1 MSGPGKDEERPRLER
16 FDGSQPSTYRRWRR
30 KAELML
36 LALPTTYTKD
46 RWGAKLLE
54 YVAGEAEEVCEALPL
69 DKIIKEG
76 GHTLILEALDE
87 RYKELQ
93 KEALHNHLQEYFYGL
108 QIKPG
113 ETFRNMMVR
122 LDSAYRRL
130 REHSVELPTEVRGWF
145 VLRKLQ
151 LGSASEAML
160 MTHTKG
166 SLKYEDVV
174 QAIQA
179 IYPQGAAKTG
189 GNRTKEI
196 FEAAENGVENDSEEL
211 VEDVFQAVAE
221 HVQSSEEYDD
231 EDALD
236 VFETYKEVR
245 KRLQQKRLGRGYKAE
260 QGQQWKL
267 SGTVKGKL
275 EMLKSKTKCH
285 LCHERGHWKRECP
298 RRGQS
303 SGAVR
308 QQRPSSSNEAM
319 VADDFGENYKSIED
333 EHFLDVDE
341 LGRFEIFLAERGDG
355 VEVVVADRQEAIDD
369 GGEVKGDFER
379 SLTEFLS
386 SSQFSESECN
396 LHEAYMADCAD
407 LAEHGNHEF
416 RFGNSGTLRTSVS
429 ALIPVCLGGKQLAI
443 RAAVLPEAGSET
455 PLLLS
460 KELLRKL
467 QVKLDMGNDRIEIG
481 RYGVNAKLR
490 ETSRGHYALPLFEG
504 MHGCRVK
511 KNVQSG
517 EGAKTHEIMSY
528 TGAADMDI
536 PMGAYRHTPL
546 IADLMAEVTSQ
557 SAGEDQLTDIDAKIL
572 DEAPDHSDDDRDA
585 VVPGSDGY
593 LGQRVFNVGKYQKS
607 GQLMT
612 FKVAYETDK
621 RYVAWVRK
629 FIKGRATS
637 PDKTNHPTMTQF
649 RLYIA
654 IRDQMKTQR
663 IMMNP
668 AGIHAAS
675 RSSTQPPVVM
685 AARAKTRTAAKAAP
699 KSRATSG
706 PQGSVAAHGARAPQG
721 SNAVWE
727 EQWIVTQD
735 PETEETPQ
743 ERRRRQLCQ
752 RIQELTNQLE
762 ELDENAEW

>member
-1 MSGPGKDEERPRLER
+1 
-16 FDGSQPSTYRRWRR
+16 
-30 KAELML
+30 ML
-36 LALPTTYTKD
+36 LALPNTYTKD

-54 YVAGEAEEVCEALPL
+54 FLAGEAEEVCEALPL

-151 LGSASEAML
+151 LDSASEAML

-196 FEAAENGVENDSEEL
+196 FEAAENGVENESEEL

-221 HVQSSEEYDD
+221 HVQASEEYDD

-245 KRLQQKRLGRGYKAE
+245 KRLQQKRLGRGYEAE

-275 EMLKSKTKCH
+275 EMLKSKTK
-285 LCHERGHWKRECP
+285 
-298 RRGQS
+298 
-303 SGAVR
+303 

-341 LGRFEIFLAERGDG
+341 LGRFEIFFAERGDG

-396 LHEAYMADCAD
+396 HHEAYMADCAD
-407 LAEHGNHEF
+407 LADHGVPDTACRRTLVGESVLKRMSGMLRKLGLRVRFIRENHEF

-443 RAAVLPEAGSET
+443 RAAVLPGAGSET
-455 PLLLS
+455 PLPRP

-504 MHGCRVK
+504 MHGCQAK

-517 EGAKTHEIMSY
+517 EVAKTHEKIQQIMSY
-528 TGAADMDI
+528 TGAAEMDI
-536 PMGAYRHTPL
+536 PMGGYRQTPL

-557 SAGEDQLTDIDAKIL
+557 SAGEDQMTDIDAKIL

-593 LGQRVFNVGKYQKS
+593 LGQRVFNVGKYQKN

-621 RYVAWVRK
+621 KYVAWVRK
-629 FIKGRATS
+629 SIKGRTVA
-637 PDKTNHPTMTQF
+637 PDKTDHPTMTQL

-668 AGIHAAS
+668 AEDSGKG
-675 RSSTQPPVVM
+675 ST
-685 AARAKTRTAAKAAP
+685 KIE
-699 KSRATSG
+699 G
-706 PQGSVAAHGARAPQG
+706 
-721 SNAVWE
+721 N
-727 EQWIVTQD
+727 D

-743 ERRRRQLCQ
+743 ERRRRQLRQ

>member
-36 LALPTTYTKD
+36 LALPNTYTKD

-54 YVAGEAEEVCEALPL
+54 FLAGEAEEVCEALPL

-151 LGSASEAML
+151 LDSASEAML

-196 FEAAENGVENDSEEL
+196 FEAAENGVENESEEL

-245 KRLQQKRLGRGYKAE
+245 KRLQQKRLGRGYEAE

-341 LGRFEIFLAERGDG
+341 LGRFEIFFAERGDG

-396 LHEAYMADCAD
+396 HHEAYMADCAD
-407 LAEHGNHEF
+407 LADHGVPDTACRRTLVGESVLKRMSGMLRKLGLRVRFIRENHEF

-443 RAAVLPEAGSET
+443 RAAVLPGAGSET
-455 PLLLS
+455 PLPRP

-504 MHGCRVK
+504 MHGCQAK

-517 EGAKTHEIMSY
+517 EVAKTHEVNTAEFSAQAKPSSFSEAIEDP
-528 TGAADMDI
+528 ADHELH
-536 PMGAYRHTPL
+536 GR
-546 IADLMAEVTSQ
+546 S
-557 SAGEDQLTDIDAKIL
+557 
-572 DEAPDHSDDDRDA
+572 R
-585 VVPGSDGY
+585 DGY
-593 LGQRVFNVGKYQKS
+593 PDGRV
-607 GQLMT
+607 
-612 FKVAYETDK
+612 
-621 RYVAWVRK
+621 
-629 FIKGRATS
+629 S
-637 PDKTNHPTMTQF
+637 PDALDR
-649 RLYIA
+649 RLDGRGDQPECGRGPDDGHRCEDPRRGTRSQRRRQRRRRARERRLSGTAGVQRGEISEKRPA
-654 IRDQMKTQR
+654 DDIQGGIRDGQEVCGLGEKVHQGTNGGPRQD
-663 IMMNP
+663 
-668 AGIHAAS
+668 
-675 RSSTQPPVVM
+675 RSPHYD
-685 AARAKTRTAAKAAP
+685 
-699 KSRATSG
+699 
-706 PQGSVAAHGARAPQG
+706 SVAAVY
-721 SNAVWE
+721 SN
-727 EQWIVTQD
+727 
-735 PETEETPQ
+735 P
-743 ERRRRQLCQ
+743 RRS
-752 RIQELTNQLE
+752 
-762 ELDENAEW
+762 AS

>member
-1 MSGPGKDEERPRLER
+1 
-16 FDGSQPSTYRRWRR
+16 
-30 KAELML
+30 ML
-36 LALPTTYTKD
+36 LALPNTYTKD

-54 YVAGEAEEVCEALPL
+54 FLAGEAEEVCEALPL

-151 LGSASEAML
+151 LDSASEAML

-196 FEAAENGVENDSEEL
+196 FEAAENGVENESEEL

-221 HVQSSEEYDD
+221 HVQASEEYDD

-245 KRLQQKRLGRGYKAE
+245 KRLQQKRLGRGYEAE

-298 RRGQS
+298 RRGES

-341 LGRFEIFLAERGDG
+341 LGRFEIFFAERGDG

-369 GGEVKGDFER
+369 GGEVKGDFE
-379 SLTEFLS
+379 
-386 SSQFSESECN
+386 
-396 LHEAYMADCAD
+396 
-407 LAEHGNHEF
+407 
-416 RFGNSGTLRTSVS
+416 
-429 ALIPVCLGGKQLAI
+429 
-443 RAAVLPEAGSET
+443 
-455 PLLLS
+455 
-460 KELLRKL
+460 
-467 QVKLDMGNDRIEIG
+467 IEIG

-504 MHGCRVK
+504 MHGCQAK

-517 EGAKTHEIMSY
+517 EIMSY
-528 TGAADMDI
+528 TGAAEMDI
-536 PMGAYRHTPL
+536 PMGGYRQTPL

-557 SAGEDQLTDIDAKIL
+557 SAGEDQMTDIDAKIL

-593 LGQRVFNVGKYQKS
+593 LGQRVFNVGKYQKN

-621 RYVAWVRK
+621 KYVAWVRK
-629 FIKGRATS
+629 SIKGRTVA
-637 PDKTNHPTMTQF
+637 PDKTDHPTMTQL

-668 AGIHAAS
+668 AEDSGKG
-675 RSSTQPPVVM
+675 ST
-685 AARAKTRTAAKAAP
+685 KIE
-699 KSRATSG
+699 G
-706 PQGSVAAHGARAPQG
+706 
-721 SNAVWE
+721 N
-727 EQWIVTQD
+727 D

-743 ERRRRQLCQ
+743 ERRRRQLRQ